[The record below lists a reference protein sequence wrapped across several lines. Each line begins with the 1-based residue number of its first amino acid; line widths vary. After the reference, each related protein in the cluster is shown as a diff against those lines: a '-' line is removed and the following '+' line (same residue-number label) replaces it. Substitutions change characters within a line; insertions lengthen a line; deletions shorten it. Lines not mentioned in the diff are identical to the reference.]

1 LETIAVDVEVL
12 KLWQQAIPK
21 FGERML
27 VDPTLAELSFRK
39 LAWFNALNASIRNE
53 TFTRSVG

>member
-1 LETIAVDVEVL
+1 VDVDVA

-27 VDPTLAELSFRK
+27 VDPTLAELSFR
-39 LAWFNALNASIRNE
+39 
-53 TFTRSVG
+53 